1 MANIAIP
8 PLLRH
13 VALATGGSLL
23 YYGAALTLPV
33 TVGDVFDSIGQVAGL
48 LTFVFSAANLLP
60 MLVLGSTIELGN
72 VSHQP
77 STWKRLC
84 TQFLKELRTPC
95 LAMRLWT
102 YSVPSAAYGLWTL
115 FNRVWP

>member
-1 MANIAIP
+1 MAHIAIP
-8 PLLRH
+8 SLLRH
-13 VALATGGSLL
+13 VCVSLGASFL
-23 YYGAALTLPV
+23 YYGAALALPKGL
-33 TVGDVFDSIGQVAGL
+33 GDIFDSVGQVAGL

-60 MLVLGSTIELGN
+60 MLVLGSTIVLGN
-72 VSHQP
+72 ASQQP
-77 STWKRLC
+77 STWKRLS
-84 TQFLKELRTPC
+84 TQFVKELYTPC